1 MPKFNLSYHRVI
13 NTSYFYDL
21 SLNNLQFYNPLY
33 NELFN
38 LDKNN
43 YNKITLNQKYQ
54 CISSKKVYNTENKE
68 ISEKDCFV
76 KFSPLIDPAKY
87 MSGKYVNEN
96 IKLPNI
102 MDTSANTMSKI
113 LDSNN
118 ASYVDNFFYYL
129 SSRLLN
135 HHNFIGG
142 YFVVGDILVVL
153 RTASAVSCGCCYF
166 TFFFAQM

>member
-1 MPKFNLSYHRVI
+1 MMSVI
-13 NTSYFYDL
+13 
-21 SLNNLQFYNPLY
+21 QQM
-33 NELFN
+33 
-38 LDKNN
+38 
-43 YNKITLNQKYQ
+43 KITK
-54 CISSKKVYNTENKE
+54 
-68 ISEKDCFV
+68 
-76 KFSPLIDPAKY
+76 
-87 MSGKYVNEN
+87 KYVNEN

-142 YFVVGDILVVL
+142 IDY
-153 RTASAVSCGCCYF
+153 
-166 TFFFAQM
+166 